1 MCGITGFL
9 DPRGTSYDRRAVLAR
24 MMGSLVHRGPDSAGS
39 WLEGEAALGFRRLAI
54 HDLSGGDQP
63 LFNEDRTLV
72 MVCNGE
78 VFNHRRLRAG
88 LEARGHRFATRS
100 DVEVLLHLYEERG
113 ADFLADVD
121 GQVAVALLDRRTG
134 ALLLAR
140 DVMGV
145 LPLFYGVFGGALVFG
160 SEIKALL
167 EHPQVPRALDPGGLD
182 QVFSFPG
189 LVSPQTMFAG
199 VSALGPGEALRW
211 EGGAP
216 RRWLHR
222 DVTFPQDGARAEVP
236 EAALLEALQASVA
249 DRLDAD
255 VPVGY
260 YLSGGLDSSLIAAL
274 VHEAAPEVPRV
285 CFSVGFDDPA
295 MDEGRFQRLMVAR
308 TGAEH
313 CVIRFDEAEIGAR
326 FRSMIWHA
334 ECAVKESYN
343 ACAMALAEAARDR
356 GIKVILS
363 GEGADE
369 LLAGYVGYRV
379 DEAAWRL
386 QGGDEDDLEA
396 LIEAELREQ
405 LWGDAGLFYEKQ
417 QHALRGVK
425 QALYGEALRGR
436 FEAFECVQR
445 PLVRKEALAGRHRM
459 DQRAYLDLKLRLAD
473 HLLGDHGDRM
483 SMAAGVEVRHPF
495 LDRRVVAVAAAA
507 APGQKVRGGVE
518 KHLLRQIARGRVP
531 DAILGR
537 EKFGFHAPGS
547 PALLRRRLE
556 WVEDA
561 LSPARLRDV
570 GLFDPDAV
578 ARLRQRYAAPGFR
591 LAQPYE
597 DDLLMIVLSA
607 MVFMD
612 VFGVTAS

>member
-1 MCGITGFL
+1 MCGITGFI
-9 DPRGTSYDRRAVLAR
+9 DPRDASYDRRGALER
-24 MMGSLVHRGPDSAGS
+24 MMGALVHRGPDSDGA
-39 WLEGEAALGFRRLAI
+39 WIEGAAALGFRRLAI
-54 HDLSGGDQP
+54 HDLAGGAQP
-63 LFNEDRTLV
+63 LFNEDRSLV

-78 VFNHRRLRAG
+78 VFNHRRLRAA

-113 ADFLADVD
+113 EDFLEDVD
-121 GQVAVALLDRRTG
+121 GQVAAAVLDRRAG
-134 ALLLAR
+134 SLLLAR

-145 LPLFYGVFGGALVFG
+145 LPLFYGVFDGALVFG

-167 EHPQVPRALDPGGLD
+167 EHPRVPRVLDPAGLD

-199 VSALGPGEALRW
+199 VSALAPGELLVWA
-211 EGGAP
+211 GGEE
-216 RRWLHR
+216 RRRVYR
-222 DVTFPQDGARAEVP
+222 DVAFPRDGEHAEVS
-236 EAALLEALQASVA
+236 EVALLEALRASVA

-274 VHEAAPEVPRV
+274 VHEAAPEAPRV
-285 CFSVGFDDPA
+285 CFSVGFADPA
-295 MDEGRFQRLMVAR
+295 MDEGRFQRLMVAQ

-313 CVIRFDEAEIGAR
+313 CVIPFDEAEIGAR

-343 ACAMALAEAARDR
+343 TCAMALAEAARDR

-379 DEAAWRL
+379 DEARQA
-386 QGGDEDDLEA
+386 GGWDEDDPEA
-396 LIEAELREQ
+396 LIEADLREQ
-405 LWGDAGLFYEKQ
+405 LWGDPDLFYEKQ

-425 QALYGEALRGR
+425 RALYGEALRGR
-436 FEAFECVQR
+436 FEGFECVQR

-495 LDRRVVAVAAAA
+495 LDRRVVALAVSA

-518 KHLLRQIARGRVP
+518 KHLLRQVARGRVP
-531 DAILGR
+531 DAIVQR

-547 PALLRRRLE
+547 PALLRRKLD

-561 LSPARLRDV
+561 LSAARLREV
-570 GLFDPDAV
+570 GLFDPEAV
-578 ARLRQRYAAPGFR
+578 ARLRARYAAPGFR

-612 VFGVTAS
+612 VFGVTAP